1 MPQVETPVLKEVALP
16 GAEIVDRIRR
26 LIIVALVA
34 GVSYSVLTAAGKGYC
49 VGGADGA
56 GGFTDAAGNPVDTV
70 PSCVTLT
77 LRPSP
82 MVYFAVAAIILWALT
97 RVLRKANGVASAL
110 RVLDRAAVAI
120 GVLVA
125 VSILVSQVWFALI
138 PITEWDGTGTFFYP
152 FPFGAV
158 DMGTTP

>member
-1 MPQVETPVLKEVALP
+1 MPRVNP
-16 GAEIVDRIRR
+16 
-26 LIIVALVA
+26 
-34 GVSYSVLTAAGKGYC
+34 AA
-49 VGGADGA
+49 
-56 GGFTDAAGNPVDTV
+56 TV
-70 PSCVTLT
+70 PSCVTMT

-82 MVYFAVAAIILWALT
+82 LVYLAIAAIILWALT

-110 RVLDRAAVAI
+110 RVLDHAAVAV
-120 GVLVA
+120 GVLVT

-158 DMGTTP
+158 DMVATTP

>member
-1 MPQVETPVLKEVALP
+1 MLPQVEMPVLKDVAVP

-34 GVSYSVLTAAGKGYC
+34 GVAYSVLTAAGKGYC
-49 VGGADGA
+49 A

-82 MVYFAVAAIILWALT
+82 LVYFAIAAIILWALT

-110 RVLDRAAVAI
+110 RVLDRAAVAV
-120 GVLVA
+120 GVLVT
-125 VSILVSQVWFALI
+125 VSIVVSQVWFALI

-158 DMGTTP
+158 DMVSTP